1 MQNREKTRFL
11 KKFRR
16 ERKQFTCHGWLAS
29 NDIYRTN
36 WIILTDNDRW
46 QAIISRLALWRR
58 AWPPLETLD
67 FIINICSTPTFSVSF
82 RFVSQH
88 CLRSTLR
95 LFYYLNVLMAE
106 MPIKHV
112 FGCFLVR
119 NSPVALIVKLS
130 FSKPREEKTNTFT
143 KLSLI
148 AEHANVSCKESTT
161 RNKQFEDLE

>member
-1 MQNREKTRFL
+1 MQNRKKTRFL

-16 ERKQFTCHGWLAS
+16 KRKQFTCHGWPAS
-29 NDIYRTN
+29 DDIYRTY

-58 AWPPLETLD
+58 AWSPLEKLD
-67 FIINICSTPTFSVSF
+67 FTIHVGSTPTSSVSF

-88 CLRSTLR
+88 YLRSTLR

-112 FGCFLVR
+112 FGYFFVR

-130 FSKPREEKTNTFT
+130 FSKLREEKTNTFT

-148 AEHANVSCKESTT
+148 NSRT
-161 RNKQFEDLE
+161 RKRFLQRKYNA